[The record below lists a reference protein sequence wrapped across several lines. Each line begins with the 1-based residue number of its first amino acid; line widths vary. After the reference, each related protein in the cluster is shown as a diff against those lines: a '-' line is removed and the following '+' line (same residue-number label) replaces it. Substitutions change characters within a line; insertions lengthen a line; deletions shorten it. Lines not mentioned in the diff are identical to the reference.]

1 MAGRKKQGDAGLI
14 ATIDQQVLTKALA
27 AVSGALPRRSQIP
40 ILDTVLIEAGVASLT
55 LTTTN
60 LDQEASIQVAAV
72 IDQQG
77 SLCIDAKPAMAIMGR
92 MKGDLT
98 LTQDATNL
106 NVIAGRARA
115 SHPTLPPEDFQK
127 FSEVIGAEFEIAPG
141 ALASGIGSVIHAVSV
156 EETRYYLGGDLPG
169 AGSRERSAH
178 LHGYLRPAVGEPSCD
193 LQCGGGLPGGDH
205 SAHGADRYS
214 EVVRASERAG
224 HRGHKRFHGG
234 GFRAGRMLPDQA
246 D

>member
-1 MAGRKKQGDAGLI
+1 MTGRKKQDGDGLI

-40 ILDTVLIEAGVASLT
+40 ILDTVLIEAGAASLT

-60 LDQEASIQVAAV
+60 LDQEASIQVGAV
-72 IDQQG
+72 IDQPG
-77 SLCIDAKPAMAIMGR
+77 SLCIDAKPATAIMGR

-141 ALASGIGSVIHAVSV
+141 ALASGIGSVIHAVSS
-156 EETRYYLGGDLPG
+156 EETRPYLGGIFVAP
-169 AGSRERSAH
+169 
-178 LHGYLRPAVGEPSCD
+178 
-193 LQCGGGLPGGDH
+193 
-205 SAHGADRYS
+205 
-214 EVVRASERAG
+214 
-224 HRGHKRFHGG
+224 
-234 GFRAGRMLPDQA
+234 
-246 D
+246 